1 MKLSSSVLAAS
12 LFVVFLG
19 TAGCNRHPHLTPE
32 QIVAQL
38 PGKRV
43 PLEGPLAPEWTF
55 GARSPTRVI
64 ILENE
69 YEGKTSSLIVE
80 VRSQSTPGTEPII
93 RARGR
98 LRLGFEWIAGEWSL
112 LHVDNLTFQQ
122 VPTTCARFLPNE
134 VTTARAQD
142 LPSEVLAGAVIPS
155 VHDASLVYEIAGRDQ
170 DNGEPLVNG
179 CRGASAIAM
188 RGGHAEVVSRVL
200 LPDGRLAVALAT
212 SSFNESY
219 GSGRAG
225 FLALLTLDDRIV
237 IADATGNWGAESMEP
252 LRLRVERLGGQ
263 TVYVETTTIAVAG
276 SPTVHQERIWS
287 EHEGNLRTLG
297 NVPLDGQ
304 EDHSCDTAGGPWR
317 RRFSGRTT
325 YSGQTVTVHDD
336 VTWERGSC
344 ADGALRL
351 EPVHRSLSRTFT
363 LRGEELTRTSA
374 APDEP
379 PPVPR

>member
-1 MKLSSSVLAAS
+1 MTFRTSR
-12 LFVVFLG
+12 LFVAIFAVAVL
-19 TAGCNRHPHLTPE
+19 AGCNRHPHLTPD

-43 PLEGPLAPEWTF
+43 PLEGPLAPVWTF
-55 GARSPTRVI
+55 GARSPTRVT

-155 VHDASLVYEIAGRDQ
+155 VHDASLAYEIAGRDE
-170 DNGEPLVNG
+170 DSHELVVNG
-179 CRGASAIAM
+179 CRGLQAIAM

-200 LPDGRLAVALAT
+200 LPDGRLAVAVAT
-212 SSFNESY
+212 NSFNETT
-219 GSGRAG
+219 GSGRGG
-225 FLALLTLDDRIV
+225 FLAILTLDDRIV
-237 IADATGNWGAESMEP
+237 VADAIGLWGAESMEP
-252 LRLRVERLGGQ
+252 LRLRVEHLGGQ
-263 TVYVETTTIAVAG
+263 AVYVETSTITVAG
-276 SPTVHQERIWS
+276 LPTVHQERIRL
-287 EHEGNLRTLG
+287 EQEGNLRTLG

-304 EDHSCDTAGGPWR
+304 VDHSCDPGGGPWK
-317 RRFSGRTT
+317 RRFVGRSTFA
-325 YSGQTVTVHDD
+325 GNTVSVRDD

-351 EPVHRSLSRTFT
+351 DPVRRS
-363 LRGEELTRTSA
+363 LTRTFQLRGDQLAVSPA
-374 APDEP
+374 AADEAP
-379 PPVPR
+379 STPR